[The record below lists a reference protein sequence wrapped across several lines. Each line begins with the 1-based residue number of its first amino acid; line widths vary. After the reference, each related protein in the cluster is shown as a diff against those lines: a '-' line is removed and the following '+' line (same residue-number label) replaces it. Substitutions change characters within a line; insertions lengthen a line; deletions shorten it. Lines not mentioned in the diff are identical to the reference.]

1 MPFVLP
7 WYVRMCII
15 CNIAKNEPHQDKNDD
30 MVMAF
35 KLNSSVELMFF
46 GPRTPETGC
55 KLRVQRMKKDM
66 RYVS

>member
-1 MPFVLP
+1 MS
-7 WYVRMCII
+7 
-15 CNIAKNEPHQDKNDD
+15 KNAEHQEKNGD

-35 KLNSSVELMFF
+35 QLNSSEELMFF

-66 RYVS
+66 RYVSYKLAGTVKDRFGMS